1 MWMWSQKPQADVQ
14 IKGDSGAPGPAL
26 PSASSSGHYFKRNTA
41 AWRLFQGRP
50 LGGLSYVVRRT
61 RKEGEEEEALSL
73 RASFRN
79 SSRGQPQVPRNK
91 HSSAGKVRLGAAP
104 GWQPFLIRTVL
115 PGIGQGTLLVF
126 PGSEHSH
133 KTESWQGFCVRGRSD
148 WITSRAYMTPGCN
161 GEHNTANGGGSLA
174 WRAKANLA
182 RAYIPTHVLIQEIWS
197 GGSRICAS
205 NKFPDVAEA
214 GPSTTLSEP
223 RG

>member
-1 MWMWSQKPQADVQ
+1 MWSQKPQADVQ

-104 GWQPFLIRTVL
+104 SWQPFLIRTVL
-115 PGIGQGTLLVF
+115 PGVGQGTLLVF

-182 RAYIPTHVLIQEIWS
+182 RAYIPTHVLIQEVWR
-197 GGSRICAS
+197 GGSRICPS
-205 NKFPDVAEA
+205 NKFPDVVEA